1 MLGRKSKKDKV
12 LQKDKEAQTTLGR
25 VFRKG
30 FYKQKPNLNNKF
42 HRTLE
47 GKKKSYYVM
56 WEGQKFH

>member
-12 LQKDKEAQTTLGR
+12 LQRDKEAQTTLGR

-47 GKKKSYYVM
+47 G
-56 WEGQKFH
+56 